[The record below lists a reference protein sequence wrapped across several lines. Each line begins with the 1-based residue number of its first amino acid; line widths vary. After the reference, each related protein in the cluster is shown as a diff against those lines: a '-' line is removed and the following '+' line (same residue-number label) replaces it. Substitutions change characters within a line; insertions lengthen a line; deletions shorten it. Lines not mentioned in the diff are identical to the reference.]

1 MAKDGLQLIEIADG
15 RRPSAGAT
23 IVGWLDK
30 GCGRLEGA
38 SRPMSEVGEG
48 AQGREVWL
56 RVKS

>member
-1 MAKDGLQLIEIADG
+1 VAKDGLQLIEIADG